1 MGISGGITKEKFLE
15 YYPIPVTIRK
25 TEIILEQM
33 KKSICKIDDKKGKGT
48 GFFCLIPFKQK
59 KLKVLI
65 TNNHLIDEEIL
76 KNNKEL
82 IIKLNDDKEER
93 TLILNEKR
101 KMYTNKDFDTTIIEL
116 LPEQDDLENICIFLE
131 LDELVLKNNPS
142 AKKKSIYIT
151 QYPNYTDIQ
160 KASVSYG
167 TLHEVSN
174 NSEIVHYCCTDKG
187 SSGSPI
193 LSLENNKVLGIHKE
207 AGKLEYNKGTFLK
220 FPIEEYL
227 QNKNIINSTNI
238 ERNLTTN
245 EIYEI
250 KYKKFIEEFKN
261 NKFSKILFMIGGG
274 INFSEESILFRNKTD
289 YYKVLNQNINFRLS
303 HFIKEPLYYYKF
315 MKNLNLDKLEP
326 NIYYKFMNFFVH
338 KDIVKYIFTQ
348 NVDGLEIKAKIPE
361 EKIVYVHGNAL
372 EGHCPLCKKSININ
386 KIKEGI
392 KKEKVYYCPR
402 CDTPCKPNIVFFEEE
417 LPKQFFKKIEECH
430 DIDLIIV
437 IGSYLTVT
445 PFSNIPE
452 ITNKNAFKL
461 LFNDENFEN
470 SKYNNLGKSSLLI
483 QGENKKNIMKF
494 LGDTNLLFDFLDFL
508 KREYNEELN

>member
-1 MGISGGITKEKFLE
+1 M
-15 YYPIPVTIRK
+15 R
-25 TEIILEQM
+25 
-33 KKSICKIDDKKGKGT
+33 KSICKIDDIYGKGT
-48 GFFCLIPFKQK
+48 GFFCLIPYEGK

-65 TNNHLIDEEIL
+65 TNNHLIDEKIL

-82 IIKLNDDKEER
+82 IIKLNDDREKR
-93 TLILNEKR
+93 NLILNEKR

-116 LPEQDDLENICIFLE
+116 FPEKDDLENICTFLE
-131 LDELVLKNNPS
+131 LDELVLKKNPS

-151 QYPNYTDIQ
+151 QYPNYTNIQ

-167 TLHEVSN
+167 TLYEIN
-174 NSEIVHYCCTDKG
+174 DNYNIVHYCCTDKG

-207 AGKLEYNKGTFLK
+207 AAILEYNKGTFLK

-227 QNKNIINSTNI
+227 QNKNIINRKNI
-238 ERNLTTN
+238 ERNLTKD

-274 INFSEESILFRNKTD
+274 INFSKESILFRNNQD
-289 YYKVLNQNINFRLS
+289 YYKELSKNNNFTLS
-303 HFIKEPLYYYKF
+303 HFIKQPLYYYKF
-315 MKNLNLDKLEP
+315 MNNINLDKLEP

-338 KDIVKYIFTQ
+338 KDLVRFIFTQ

-361 EKIVYVHGNAL
+361 EKIVYVHGNVL
-372 EGHCPLCKKSININ
+372 EGHCPKCKKSVDINEIN
-386 KIKEGI
+386 KGIKE
-392 KKEKVYYCPR
+392 KKVYFCPI
-402 CDTPCKPNIVFFEEE
+402 CNTPCKPYIVFFEEK
-417 LPKQFFKKIEECH
+417 LPKRFFEKIEECK

-470 SKYNNLGKSSLLI
+470 SKYNNLDDNSLLI

-508 KREYNEELN
+508 KREYNEEFN